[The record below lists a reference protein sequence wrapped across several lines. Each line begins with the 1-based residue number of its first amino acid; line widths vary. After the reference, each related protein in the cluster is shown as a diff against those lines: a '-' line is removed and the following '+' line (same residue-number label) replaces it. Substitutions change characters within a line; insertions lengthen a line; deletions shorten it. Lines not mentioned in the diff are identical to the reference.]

1 MGQLRWAALPT
12 SIEAALLRVT
22 AAFEHECSFAITA
35 PRTPTVISRSLPH
48 CFGLTRTLMRV
59 YSGRDGD
66 GPAHRRLAHDIE
78 EFCTPDDGA
87 RRKASEPG
95 AAKKRIAITRAST
108 PDRTHHGRPHSP
120 TSNQNYHGGH
130 QILEVPSML
139 TVCSYIQ

>member
-48 CFGLTRTLMRV
+48 CLGLTRMLIRV

-66 GPAHRRLAHDIE
+66 GPAHRRLAHDIRIRGGE
-78 EFCTPDDGA
+78 EEYCLP
-87 RRKASEPG
+87 
-95 AAKKRIAITRAST
+95 RAST
-108 PDRTHHGRPHSP
+108 PDRTRG
-120 TSNQNYHGGH
+120 
-130 QILEVPSML
+130 L
-139 TVCSYIQ
+139 